1 MWKKI
6 LGLEEGDIVE
16 LIEEATFLGGD
27 NPIETFKEGT
37 KFRVKKVI
45 GEDIL
50 LVRKGRLYLTSK
62 KKVRLVV

>member
-16 LIEEATFLGGD
+16 LSEEVTFLGGG

-37 KFRVKKVI
+37 RFRVKSVI

-50 LVRKGRLYLTSK
+50 LERKGRLYLTSR